1 MLQAHPMA
9 WIADRTWPGDGM
21 EWYLTQVRAH
31 RQCTD
36 REGWLMR
43 TSEMEGG
50 RACICTVSNLSC
62 KTRIVW
68 SDKFSCL
75 KIRVVGWDIDSPWP
89 FWTSRIQGQVSP
101 H

>member
-9 WIADRTWPGDGM
+9 WIADWTWPGDGM
-21 EWYLTQVRAH
+21 EWNLTQVRAH

-50 RACICTVSNLSC
+50 RACIFAVSNLS
-62 KTRIVW
+62 KTDGLGPLFEVQMSKKCRKSARRCGAKHISKSKV
-68 SDKFSCL
+68 
-75 KIRVVGWDIDSPWP
+75 
-89 FWTSRIQGQVSP
+89 
-101 H
+101 